1 MRLRRIDVHRKGY
14 RPVIHPTAI
23 VDPTSHIAE
32 DARIGP
38 YAVIGANVE
47 IGSGTC
53 IGSHAVIQGPTR
65 IGKNNRISSFCSLG
79 DAPQD
84 KKYSGETTS
93 LVIGDGNTIREYC
106 TFNRGTVQDK
116 GVTTIGNDNWIM
128 AYVHVAHDCVV
139 GDDTIL
145 ANCATLAGHVE
156 VGDHACLGA
165 FTTTHQFCRIGAHS
179 FSAMSTFINKDVPPF
194 VRYAGNPAKPH
205 GINGKGLKRRGW
217 TIAQM
222 EDLRGAYKLLY
233 KSGLRLTEARQAVAE
248 LAARKPTIALFAEW
262 LQVDSERSIIR

>member
-1 MRLRRIDVHRKGY
+1 M
-14 RPVIHPTAI
+14 IHPTAVI
-23 VDPTSHIAE
+23 DPEARIAPDVIIGPYTVIGAQVE
-32 DARIGP
+32 IGPGTRIGP
-38 YAVIGANVE
+38 
-47 IGSGTC
+47 
-53 IGSHAVIQGPTR
+53 HAVIHGPSR
-65 IGKNNRISSFCSLG
+65 IGRENRIHAFCSLG

-84 KKYSGETTS
+84 KKYSGEATS

-156 VGDHACLGA
+156 VGDYACMGA
-165 FTTTHQFCRIGAHS
+165 FTTTHQFCRVGAHS

-194 VRYAGNPAKPH
+194 VRYSGNPAKPH
-205 GINGKGLKRRGW
+205 GVNREGLKRRGW
-217 TIAQM
+217 TPGQI
-222 EDLRGAYKLLY
+222 EDLRKAYKLVY
-233 KSGLRLTEARQAVAE
+233 KSGLRLTEAREAVAA
-248 LAARKPTIALFAEW
+248 LAVEKPAIVPFAAW
-262 LQVDSERSIIR
+262 LNANSSRSIIR

>member
-1 MRLRRIDVHRKGY
+1 MAT
-14 RPVIHPTAI
+14 IHPTAI
-23 VDPTSHIAE
+23 VGDGAQIA
-32 DARIGP
+32 DGAIIGP
-38 YAVIGANVE
+38 YCTISSQAVIGA
-47 IGSGTC
+47 GTEL
-53 IGSHAVIQGPTR
+53 ISHVVIQGNTTL
-65 IGKNNRISSFCSLG
+65 GENNTVSPFAVLG
-79 DAPQD
+79 GHTQD
-84 KKYSGETTS
+84 LKFEGGNPGVK
-93 LVIGDGNTIREYC
+93 IGDRNTIREYC

-156 VGDHACLGA
+156 VGDYACLGA

-233 KSGLRLTEARQAVAE
+233 KSGLRLIEARQAVAE
-248 LAARKPTIALFAEW
+248 LATEKPAIALFAEW